1 MMQRPST
8 VIGNESDKRSTIK
21 EKIGAKERRL
31 TMKISNSIMADLERA
46 KAAIARA
53 DVIAGCV
60 RATRG
65 KGRAELERALLAAG
79 IDALTADEI
88 ARVGWRDPRTALRR
102 AVAKLQRRL
111 ASEPE

>member
-1 MMQRPST
+1 AFGRSAFAVGRSTMMQRPST

-65 KGRAELERALLAAG
+65 KGPAERERALLAAG
-79 IDALTADEI
+79 IDALTA
-88 ARVGWRDPRTALRR
+88 
-102 AVAKLQRRL
+102 
-111 ASEPE
+111 

>member
-1 MMQRPST
+1 M
-8 VIGNESDKRSTIK
+8 N
-21 EKIGAKERRL
+21 
-31 TMKISNSIMADLERA
+31 NSRYTLALAVADLERA

-65 KGRAELERALLAAG
+65 KGAAERERALLAAG
-79 IDALTADEI
+79 IDAIIAGEI
-88 ARVGWRDPRTALRR
+88 ARFGWRDPRPALRR

-111 ASEPE
+111 AGELE